1 VDSPKSVP
9 RQNPSITTREAKE
22 GASRMARSF
31 SALGTDVPLEGR
43 FKTIA
48 RVLNAMVRSEHRLR
62 RRHPVQKRV
71 VQGL

>member
-1 VDSPKSVP
+1 
-9 RQNPSITTREAKE
+9 
-22 GASRMARSF
+22 MARSF